1 MLNMNYT
8 LRPLEEKDL
17 PIILEWRNSEKVHS
31 KMLTDHKITWEE
43 HYSWYQRMKGQPI
56 KRNLVFEY
64 NETPIGYIGYTEFD
78 DEKHTCSPGAYLGEN
93 IIAPKDAALC
103 LFYASIDYAFTKLNM
118 LKLNTDVFADNKRA
132 LKLDEFLGYEI
143 IQSETH
149 YIVKNGKEKLTYR
162 LVLDK
167 EKWLNHKKSLQ
178 SYLSF

>member
-64 NETPIGYIGYTEFD
+64 NETPIG
-78 DEKHTCSPGAYLGEN
+78 
-93 IIAPKDAALC
+93 
-103 LFYASIDYAFTKLNM
+103 
-118 LKLNTDVFADNKRA
+118 
-132 LKLDEFLGYEI
+132 
-143 IQSETH
+143 
-149 YIVKNGKEKLTYR
+149 
-162 LVLDK
+162 
-167 EKWLNHKKSLQ
+167 
-178 SYLSF
+178 